1 MKYNLETIE
10 KIEKKIA
17 ELELIKN
24 QLLYEQADEKKS
36 RIEEIFIR
44 CNELNCLSEEL
55 NNLMQSYLIDYP
67 EDKIDIFVQIGDF
80 NNEN

>member
-10 KIEKKIA
+10 KEIA

-24 QLLYEQADEKKS
+24 QLLHEQADKKKS

-44 CNELNCLSEEL
+44 CNELNHLSEEL

>member
-10 KIEKKIA
+10 KEIA

-24 QLLYEQADEKKS
+24 QLLHEQANEKKS

-44 CNELNCLSEEL
+44 CNELNHLSEEL
-55 NNLMQSYLIDYP
+55 NNLIQSYLIDYP